1 MKRLLPAVLALIAS
15 CAPRADGESI
25 DDVVLAGTV
34 FWTPALDQP
43 VDRAFVRVLDATK
56 VQRCFVTACDGSF
69 VVRRGDVSA
78 LTFPLLV
85 SVERV
90 DEPEAPVDRQ
100 SPLVLRRMTTRI
112 DRDADCASCHRPG
125 GPTSTSAG
133 PVVLFDDARSSP
145 PPRPPS
151 GSCAP
156 GAAPVAIACPEDRL
170 AAGSRGATTR

>member
-1 MKRLLPAVLALIAS
+1 MKRLLAATLAVISS
-15 CAPRADGESI
+15 CAPRVDGESI

-34 FWTPALDQP
+34 FWTPAMDQP
-43 VDRAFVRVLDATK
+43 VDRAFVRVLDGTK

-133 PVVLFDDARSSP
+133 PVVLFDDASSP

-156 GAAPVAIACPEDRL
+156 GATPVAIACPEDRL
-170 AAGSRGATTR
+170 AAGSRGATRR